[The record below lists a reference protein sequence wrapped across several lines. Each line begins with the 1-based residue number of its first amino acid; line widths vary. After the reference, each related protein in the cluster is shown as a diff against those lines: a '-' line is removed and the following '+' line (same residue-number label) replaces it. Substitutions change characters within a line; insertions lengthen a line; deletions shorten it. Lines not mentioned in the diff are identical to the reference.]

1 MAYNPSRFGTPSS
14 SKLYQQGLLQRKQ
27 GSRGLFGPN
36 LQPGGVQ
43 LGGRMNLI
51 GGGGPNPYL
60 TKETGNFTKR
70 VSPPTSTAVEP
81 RTFRTGGLKVADILK
96 GAQFGQF
103 APEAGQPQAPQAGF
117 GQFGPQAAQAQAVQG
132 VQGAQ
137 GSTDVLQS
145 ATDIGNAYAQKPGEE
160 GPESVL
166 APAQNFLSR
175 MRDGAIGEK
184 GSGKRSDIGRSMMQA
199 GAQMMKGNPQGTFAT
214 IGQGLEAGLGGYQEL
229 KEDRRVQSDREEDE
243 RRREEI
249 NAGVD
254 AAISEQRDVD
264 GNITRRA
271 LNDKE
276 AAMVR
281 AAGGAEGVALAA
293 SLRQGTR
300 ARTAIDT
307 FSLGADDDYLEL
319 LRAQPD
325 DIALAGVTAYA
336 KSDLAEA
343 GRVKHLVEMGYSQ
356 EVAEVAAQDAA
367 GAQAVLNRGMETT
380 IMRDGSGVLRVF
392 HDGEFVGS
400 AGEGAAVDPLAQAAL
415 DAQRESTLW
424 TQSSKRRETVTD
436 RFKVLRD
443 EVDYLPTLVENVA
456 AINDEDIENFFGT
469 FGGLK
474 QGMAKL
480 LNPDDPAT
488 WKIGNVDNMLTK
500 LGIKNLSAFKGAI
513 SEKELAT
520 AMQNAGSIEEVKGL
534 LNAIMARS
542 INSTVMLTE
551 EHMDDARGLD
561 TLLAN
566 TTAAQESM
574 RTGTGGRFWSDPT
587 AFGFDMG
594 SKGELDP
601 ATGELVGASG
611 IRGMKQETDALMES
625 WIDQAVGG
633 GGGDVNLAPP
643 GSTQPTAT
651 PLEVLIAT
659 EAATR
664 KG

>member
-1 MAYNPSRFGTPSS
+1 MAYNPSRFGTPSA
-14 SKLYQQGLLQRKQ
+14 SKLWQQGLLQQNQ
-27 GSRGLFGPN
+27 GGRGLFGPN
-36 LQPGGVQ
+36 IQQGGLQLSPGRNTLIAPSPDAQ
-43 LGGRMNLI
+43 RAAMSAINRM
-51 GGGGPNPYL
+51 GAPGSG
-60 TKETGNFTKR
+60 
-70 VSPPTSTAVEP
+70 SAPTSP
-81 RTFRTGGLKVADILK
+81 RVMNTGGLKVADIFK
-96 GAQFGQF
+96 GARLGQF

-117 GQFGPQAAQAQAVQG
+117 GQFAQAAQTQATQG

-145 ATDIGNAYAQKPGEE
+145 ATDIGNAYAQRPGEE

-175 MRDGAIGEK
+175 MRDGVIGEK

-254 AAISEQRDVD
+254 AAISEQRDAD
-264 GNITRRA
+264 DNITRRA
-271 LNDKE
+271 LNDEE

-307 FSLGADDDYLEL
+307 FSLGADDDYLAL

-325 DIALAGVTAYA
+325 DIALAAVTGYA
-336 KSDLAEA
+336 KSDIAEA
-343 GRVKHLVEMGYSQ
+343 GRVAHLVKMGYSQ

-400 AGEGAAVDPLAQAAL
+400 AGEGAAVDPLAQATL

-474 QGMAKL
+474 KGIAKL

-488 WKIGNVDNMLTK
+488 WKVGNVDNMLTE

-587 AFGFDMG
+587 AFG
-594 SKGELDP
+594 
-601 ATGELVGASG
+601 
-611 IRGMKQETDALMES
+611 
-625 WIDQAVGG
+625 
-633 GGGDVNLAPP
+633 
-643 GSTQPTAT
+643 
-651 PLEVLIAT
+651 
-659 EAATR
+659 
-664 KG
+664 